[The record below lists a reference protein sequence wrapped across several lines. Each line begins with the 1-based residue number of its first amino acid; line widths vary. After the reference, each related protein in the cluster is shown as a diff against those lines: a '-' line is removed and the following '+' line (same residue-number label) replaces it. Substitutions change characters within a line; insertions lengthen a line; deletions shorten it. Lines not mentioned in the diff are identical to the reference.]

1 MNLTTRIKFW
11 LLDLNEGMSNGQ
23 RCIFLW
29 GMDTDARRVL
39 LLDRDFRASFLIPI
53 KDRSRVSSVLKQL
66 NELATK
72 VDQGMELSVET
83 KRLLGREV
91 DAVRIKYSDASKAEK
106 LVSAAKK
113 VKGLGAALELD
124 VRPTLLYLL
133 ETEATPCSWH
143 DVDVTEAEGSEGYMV
158 SSVYYAKGGLRRSGD
173 LSSPPLRVMAF
184 YVVRRA
190 TRGTPEARRDPVLVI
205 STKSERGV
213 NSFITKGEDD
223 ADVLS
228 SFSGLVRKHDP
239 DVLVGFRGNSILWPY
254 LIARA
259 RISEVSLGLSRAMTE
274 PHQSA
279 FGHFSVTG
287 RLSLD
292 LNDVAG
298 DIQELESKTLEALS
312 SYVGASP
319 TGGFLPLDEAP
330 TPEAW
335 TDRAAREEIIRASE
349 QRAEAAYDTCLKSMD
364 FIMQLS
370 SLTKLPADHV
380 MTAAVGFRVE
390 SYLMSVAK
398 TRGEL
403 IPPREDRPYYP
414 YAGGLVLSPAP
425 GMHEQIAVIDFRSM
439 YPNIMISFNV
449 SPETLVKAHAR
460 PDKEVNTSP
469 DGRHQFVKEPQGF
482 LPFALQGLI
491 AERKKTE
498 ASASEVKSE
507 PELRVL
513 QARDKAV
520 KVVSN
525 AVYGY
530 TGWPGARWYCME
542 VAESTTAW
550 GRSLISRAT
559 EMAAHLGLDIIYG
572 DTDSLFVSYDKRKT
586 SNLLHSIDRELGF
599 QARVEKVYSAVVFT
613 EAKKRYA
620 GLTVHGEID
629 IVGLEVV
636 RSDWS
641 GVARRAQRAILSDLL
656 TGKGRDA
663 ARSTL
668 DGIVSSVRSGNVPL
682 SEFVLWKTISRP
694 LSEYT
699 VRAPHVEA
707 ARALEAKGWS
717 VRPGDKIGYV
727 MVTTPDRAKSQ
738 VIPYQLAQNQS
749 VDYEYYIREQVLPP
763 CERILEAIEKKRQ
776 PVPHDAGGHG

>member
-1 MNLTTRIKFW
+1 MNVTTRIKFW
-11 LLDLNEGMSNGQ
+11 LLDLNEGVSDGQ

-29 GMDTDARRVL
+29 GIDANGRRVL
-39 LLDRDFRASFLIPI
+39 LLDRDFRTSFLIPM
-53 KDRSRVSSVLKQL
+53 KDRSQAGSILKQL
-66 NELATK
+66 SELAAK
-72 VDQGMELSVET
+72 VDQGIELSVET

-91 DAVRIKYSDASKAEK
+91 DAVRVKYADSSKAER

-124 VRPTLLYLL
+124 VRPSLLYLL

-143 DVDVTEAEGSEGYMV
+143 DVEVTEAEGSEGYMV

-173 LSSPPLRVMAF
+173 LSAPPLRVMAF

-190 TRGTPEARRDPVLVI
+190 TRGTPEAKRDPVLVI
-205 STKSERGV
+205 STKSEKGV
-213 NSFITKGEDD
+213 NSLITDGDDD
-223 ADVLS
+223 ANVLS
-228 SFSGLVRKHDP
+228 SFSGLVRRHDP
-239 DVLVGFRGNSILWPY
+239 DILVGFRGNSILWPY
-254 LIARA
+254 LTARA
-259 RISEVSLGLSRAMTE
+259 RIGDVSLTLSRAMTE

-292 LNDVAG
+292 LSDVAG

-312 SYVGASP
+312 AYVGASP
-319 TGGFLPLDEAP
+319 TRGFLSLDETS

-335 TDRAAREEIIRASE
+335 ADGAAREGIVRASE
-349 QRAEAAYDTCLKSMD
+349 QRAQAAYDACIKSMD
-364 FIMQLS
+364 FVMQLS

-380 MTAAVGFRVE
+380 LTAAVGFRVE

-403 IPPREDRPYYP
+403 IPPRQERPYYP

-425 GMHEQIAVIDFRSM
+425 GMHEQVAVIDFRSM
-439 YPNIMISFNV
+439 YPNIMISFNI
-449 SPETLVKAHAR
+449 SPETLVRGRAR
-460 PDKEVNTSP
+460 PDKDVNASP

-491 AERKKTE
+491 AERGKTE
-498 ASASEVKSE
+498 ASASEAKSE

-513 QARDKAV
+513 YARDRAV

-550 GRSLISRAT
+550 GRSLIRKAT
-559 EMAAHLGLDIIYG
+559 EMAASLGLGIIYG
-572 DTDSLFVSYDKRKT
+572 DTDSLFVSYDERKT
-586 SNLLHSIDRELGF
+586 SDLLRNIDKKLGF

-629 IVGLEVV
+629 IVGLEAV

-641 GVARRAQRAILSDLL
+641 EVARRAQRAVLSDLL
-656 TGKGRDA
+656 TGKGSSA

-668 DGIVSSVRSGNVPL
+668 DGIVSSVRSGSVPL

-717 VRPGDKIGYV
+717 VRPGDRIGYV
-727 MVTTPDRAKSQ
+727 MVMTPGQAKSQ
-738 VIPYQLAQNQS
+738 VIPYQLAKNQS
-749 VDYEYYIREQVLPP
+749 IDHEYYIREQILPA
-763 CERILEAIEKKRQ
+763 CERILEAVEDKRQ
-776 PVPHDAGGHG
+776 PAPHGTSGRK